1 MITLKIKEVIEAK
14 GLKIGDVA
22 KKIGMSFP
30 NFSRNINNRTK
41 AVNLKMLNDL
51 CTTMKVKPTDLLE
64 YTADKKGK

>member
-1 MITLKIKEVIEAK
+1 MINLKIKETIEAK

-41 AVNLKMLNDL
+41 AVNLKMLDDL
-51 CTTMKVKPTDLLE
+51 CRVLKVKPADLIE
-64 YTADKKGK
+64 RTPDTKD